1 MFIRTTSL
9 LACLLVPISAS
20 ASITLD
26 IYAER
31 LETSTGDPMPT
42 TGLVILAASTLDS
55 TFGAPT
61 PSSFFSGDDIEVARW
76 SLDSG
81 FGPGIFNKAPV
92 LTLSGNWNAND
103 PLQLYWFPE
112 NTVSDTTPIAGQSYG
127 VFRDDIEVPLASHDA
142 WITPAD
148 GSTAS
153 LRFYTTD
160 AGSNDGVVY
169 PASAGQASL
178 TVVPEP
184 SAFAAVAGLG
194 CFAWALFFRGRK
206 KAGIDL
212 PN

>member
-31 LETSTGDPMPT
+31 LETSSGDPMPT

-76 SLDSG
+76 SLGPVDS
-81 FGPGIFNKAPV
+81 PGAFNKTPQF
-92 LTLSGNWNAND
+92 TLSGNWTATD
-103 PLQLYWFPE
+103 PLQLYWFPD
-112 NTVSDTTPIAGQSYG
+112 NTVSDSTPSAGQSYG
-127 VFRDDIEVPLASHDA
+127 VFRDDIGRDGGAA

-148 GSTAS
+148 GSTTT
-153 LRFYTTD
+153 LHFYTAD
-160 AGSNDGVVY
+160 ATFFNDGGSY

-184 SAFAAVAGLG
+184 STFAAVAGLG
-194 CFAWALFFRGRK
+194 CFAWALLFRARK
-206 KAGIDL
+206 KPGIGL